1 MTIQPPATPSASSSS
16 ASSTSPRTE
25 LLTNLT
31 TQTALLTQLFQSL
44 SAPIS
49 TTAPTVSGT
58 TFPTAAG
65 TNPGAN
71 VPQLYAALQQSTS
84 ALECQ
89 TEALWAHQRAWRE
102 MKRQEAEVRDLEGR
116 VRGLVWELE
125 SGRAEL
131 EGLVQEGAGVRATI
145 ERLESGALRVFW
157 PQCCARPAKSW
168 KRLIPAPIPVKTLLA
183 HAHNLANYTSAPPAP
198 AEGPSAPHLRK
209 YTTPWPAETAMRE
222 GILYMEGGTMA
233 PVGDA
238 VPQEYG
244 EVVHE
249 QAALAAH
256 AQYQDHGAGGEIEH
270 DDWVEAAPTRSGGDG
285 QVFDLDLNSDS
296 DDE

>member
-1 MTIQPPATPSASSSS
+1 MTIQPPAPPSASSSSS
-16 ASSTSPRTE
+16 ASSTALRTE

-31 TQTALLTQLFQSL
+31 TQTALLTKLFQSL

-49 TTAPTVSGT
+49 TTAPTASGT

-71 VPQLYAALQQSTS
+71 IPQLYAALQQSTS
-84 ALECQ
+84 ALQSQ

-145 ERLESGALRVFW
+145 ERLESGALARVLAAVLRQTGKELEEADSSAN
-157 PQCCARPAKSW
+157 PRQDPARARAQPRKLHVRAARTRRGALCA
-168 KRLIPAPIPVKTLLA
+168 
-183 HAHNLANYTSAPPAP
+183 APPQVHDPVAGRDGH
-198 AEGPSAPHLRK
+198 ARGDTVH
-209 YTTPWPAETAMRE
+209 
-222 GILYMEGGTMA
+222 GGRDDGA
-233 PVGDA
+233 RGRR
-238 VPQEYG
+238 G
-244 EVVHE
+244 
-249 QAALAAH
+249 AAGVRRG
-256 AQYQDHGAGGEIEH
+256 GA
-270 DDWVEAAPTRSGGDG
+270 
-285 QVFDLDLNSDS
+285 
-296 DDE
+296 